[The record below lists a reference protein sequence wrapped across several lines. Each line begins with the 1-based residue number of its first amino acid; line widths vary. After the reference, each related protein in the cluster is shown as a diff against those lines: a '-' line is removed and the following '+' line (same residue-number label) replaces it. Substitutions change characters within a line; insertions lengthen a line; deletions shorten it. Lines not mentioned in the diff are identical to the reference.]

1 LAARG
6 DGLKLLSPIAI
17 GSMQVKNR
25 MVLSPMTTNYG
36 NEDQTVSDRLIA
48 FHEARAKGGVGLIT
62 VEVCTVD
69 VKQKYQPQSLTLGD
83 DSFIAGHRRLTDRL
97 HAYGA
102 KVQPQITHPGPES
115 LIWLY
120 HGEQS
125 VGPGVCLGASTGV
138 PSRALAIEELDGIV
152 EQYAQAAR
160 RAREA
165 GYDGMELHAAH
176 GYMLLGNFLSPA
188 KNIRQDEYGAGTI
201 ENRTRLLTRVL
212 RRIKEVAGR
221 DFPITLRISGFE
233 RLPGGRA
240 SYDTARIAPILVEA
254 GVDAFHVS
262 GGVSDMTVSQI
273 VCDSSYP
280 DGYNVPEAEAIK
292 RAVDVPVMV
301 VGRIHDPEYA
311 EEILRQDKAD
321 MIVLARPLLADPE
334 LPNKVARGRL
344 KGIRRCI
351 SCQNCIDSMFLWPVD
366 AKMACAINAASGRE
380 QVLTYERAKTQKRVV
395 IVGGGPGGMEAARVA
410 TLRGHRVTLLEQRRR
425 LGGSLTLASTVHSD
439 NERFLNFL
447 LLQMRTLAVDIRL
460 GVIADLQTVK
470 SFAPDE
476 VVVATGAKLTLPPIL
491 GIDQPHVLT
500 GADLRR
506 LANGENIESV
516 RAFPA
521 WMKLGARRAGPL
533 IDRHATPERIRRVA
547 DWWLPIGH
555 RVVVIGGDLA
565 AIELAE
571 FLAKRGRDV
580 CVLTDREQ
588 LAPEIGP
595 KRRLEHERRLERLKV
610 AINSCAE
617 VLRITPTGVE
627 VQILSG
633 KISAVAADTVIVAGE
648 PMAETSLHEAL
659 TAAGLSSHAIGDCT
673 GLGLIVKATYEGAEI
688 ANRL

>member
-1 LAARG
+1 M
-6 DGLKLLSPIAI
+6 KLLSPIAI

-25 MVLSPMTTNYG
+25 MVMSPMTTNYG
-36 NEDQTVSDRLIA
+36 NEDQTPSDRLIK
-48 FHEARAKGGVGLIT
+48 FLEERAKGGVGLIT

-69 VKQKYQPQSLTLGD
+69 VKQKYQPQSMTLGD
-83 DSFIAGHRRLTDRL
+83 DSFIESHRRLTDAL
-97 HAYGA
+97 HAHNV
-102 KVQPQITHPGPES
+102 KIQPQITHPGPES

-138 PSRALAIEELDGIV
+138 PSRALALEELDGIV

-201 ENRTRLLTRVL
+201 ENRTRLLVRVL

-280 DGYNVPEAEAIK
+280 NGYNVPQAEAIK

-321 MIVLARPLLADPE
+321 MIVFARPLLADPE
-334 LPNKVARGRL
+334 FPNKIASHRTNE
-344 KGIRRCI
+344 IRRCI

-366 AKMACAINAASGRE
+366 SKMACAVNAASGRE
-380 QVLTYERAKTQKRVV
+380 QTLTYERAKTQKRIV

-410 TLRGHRVTLLEQRRR
+410 TLRGHRVTLLEQRQR

-439 NERFLNFL
+439 NGRFLKFL
-447 LLQMRTLAVDIRL
+447 LRQMQDLQIDVRL
-460 GVIADLQTVK
+460 GVTADVQMVK
-470 SFAPDE
+470 SLAPDE
-476 VVVATGAKLTLPPIL
+476 VVVATGAKLHLAAIP
-491 GIDQPHVLT
+491 GMDQPHVLT
-500 GADLRR
+500 GADLRK
-506 LANGENIESV
+506 LVNGENVDSV
-516 RAFPA
+516 RAFPGWLKFGVA
-521 WMKLGARRAGPL
+521 QTGPL
-533 IDRHATPERIRRVA
+533 IDRHVTPERVRRMA

-580 CVLTDREQ
+580 AVLTDQE
-588 LAPEIGP
+588 LIAPEIGP

-610 AINSCAE
+610 AINSRAE
-617 VLRITPTGVE
+617 VRRITPGGVE

-633 KISAVAADTVIVAGE
+633 KISTIPADTVIVAGD
-648 PMAETSLHEAL
+648 PVAETTLHDAL